1 MSKLASGGLSAA
13 VSGEHM
19 VGVSTD
25 RPEPVRITCKWPC
38 STVLRAKSRQ
48 TLLELK
54 AEVVPEVP
62 VEVVA
67 EEEEEEKPEPIE
79 KMLTGLCEL
88 HKRKTRLYLMG
99 LEDERPP
106 FIAAEAKAKAEAKA
120 AKQPPPP
127 PASPEAL

>member
-1 MSKLASGGLSAA
+1 
-13 VSGEHM
+13 M

-25 RPEPVRITCKWPC
+25 RPEPIRIRCKWPC
-38 STVLRAKSRQ
+38 STVLREKSRK
-48 TLLELK
+48 TLLELQ
-54 AEVVPEVP
+54 AEIVPAVLIEVQ
-62 VEVVA
+62 V
-67 EEEEEEKPEPIE
+67 EEEEKPEPIE

-99 LEDERPP
+99 LEDEHPP

-120 AKQPPPP
+120 AKQPPVP